1 MYLLYPYFTNDG
13 SVGLF
18 SPEADDIYHSTYG
31 ALTEAYEKFILPANF
46 LDYLKEKSEIKI
58 LDICYGIGYNT
69 KSFLDYFLKN
79 IYTDKIDTNNNNK
92 YIDKSYTNNKKYKI
106 FVHAVDYDKILSNL
120 SPFFLANKINIKN
133 NKLNFENEKIEK
145 MLSLQKRENYKLKK
159 EVSIILLEK
168 LKNEINKDAEYIL
181 SLKNYRPFFDK
192 RMIALYKFL
201 KYEGINNTHLS
212 GIISFLHNIYYNH
225 ISNSYKN
232 AMKALN
238 LIDFDFKLS
247 NDDARRVVLSDDNI
261 YNYIFLDAFT
271 PAKCPCLW
279 TLEFFKLLYN
289 HLDSEGMVLTYSNS
303 AAVRNAF
310 VNAGFYVGKIFS
322 ETAQKFTGTVAV
334 KNKSLIKNELS
345 EFDLGLMKSKAGI
358 FYRDEN
364 LNALN
369 EAIINRHSKDVESST
384 LVSSSKFIKN
394 FRRKNDI

>member
-1 MYLLYPYFTNDG
+1 
-13 SVGLF
+13 
-18 SPEADDIYHSTYG
+18 
-31 ALTEAYEKFILPANF
+31 
-46 LDYLKEKSEIKI
+46 
-58 LDICYGIGYNT
+58 
-69 KSFLDYFLKN
+69 
-79 IYTDKIDTNNNNK
+79 
-92 YIDKSYTNNKKYKI
+92 
-106 FVHAVDYDKILSNL
+106 
-120 SPFFLANKINIKN
+120 
-133 NKLNFENEKIEK
+133 
-145 MLSLQKRENYKLKK
+145 
-159 EVSIILLEK
+159 
-168 LKNEINKDAEYIL
+168 
-181 SLKNYRPFFDK
+181 
-192 RMIALYKFL
+192 
-201 KYEGINNTHLS
+201 
-212 GIISFLHNIYYNH
+212 
-225 ISNSYKN
+225 
-232 AMKALN
+232 MKALN
-238 LIDFDFKLS
+238 LIDFDFKLT

-303 AAVRNAF
+303 AAIRNAF

-322 ETAQKFTGTVAV
+322 ETAPKFTGTVAV

>member
-46 LDYLKEKSEIKI
+46 LDYFKEKSEIKI

-79 IYTDKIDTNNNNK
+79 IYTDKIDANNK
-92 YIDKSYTNNKKYKI
+92 YIDKSYTNNKKYII

-133 NKLNFENEKIEK
+133 NKLNFENEKIKK

-212 GIISFLHNIYYNH
+212 GIINFLHNIYYNH

-238 LIDFDFKLS
+238 LIDFDFKLT

-303 AAVRNAF
+303 AAIRNAF

>member
-46 LDYLKEKSEIKI
+46 LDYFKEKSEIKI

-79 IYTDKIDTNNNNK
+79 IYTDKIDVNNNK

-212 GIISFLHNIYYNH
+212 GIINSLHNIYYNH

-238 LIDFDFKLS
+238 LIDFDFKLT

-303 AAVRNAF
+303 AAIRNAF